1 MKFTQYF
8 FITRERDDRKD
19 IKIEWIE
26 FVYNNSVYEIIQTDG
41 RIKSWAYIDEVQK
54 YLRIIILEDKET
66 INNAFFDRNFK
77 I

>member
-26 FVYNNSVYEIIQTDG
+26 YFYNNSVYEIIQTDG
-41 RIKSWAYIDEVQK
+41 RIKRWTYIEDVQK
-54 YLRIIILEDKET
+54 YLRIIILEDK
-66 INNAFFDRNFK
+66 
-77 I
+77 